1 MTAGNTATCTYTV
14 TVNDNED
21 PTITCPANVVVST
34 DLGLCAATNVTLGTP
49 TTNDNCGVA
58 STTND
63 AVEPF
68 ALGDTDVIW
77 TVTDNSGNT
86 ATCIYTV
93 TVNDDEDPTITCPSD
108 VVVSTDPGLCTATGV
123 ALGTPTTNDNCG
135 VASTTN
141 DAVEPF
147 ALGDTDVVWTV
158 TDDAVNTA
166 TCMYTVTVNDD
177 EDPTITCPADVVV
190 STDPG
195 LCTATGVA
203 LGSTDNK

>member
-1 MTAGNTATCTYTV
+1 M
-14 TVNDNED
+14 
-21 PTITCPANVVVST
+21 
-34 DLGLCAATNVTLGTP
+34 
-49 TTNDNCGVA
+49 
-58 STTND
+58 
-63 AVEPF
+63 
-68 ALGDTDVIW
+68 
-77 TVTDNSGNT
+77 
-86 ATCIYTV
+86 YTV

-147 ALGDTDVVWTV
+147 ALGDTDVIWTV
-158 TDDAVNTA
+158 TDDAGNTA
-166 TCMYTVTVNDD
+166 TCTYTITVEDN
-177 EDPTITCPADVVV
+177 EDPTITCPSEVVV
-190 STDPG
+190 STDSGLCTATGVTLGSPTTNDNCGVASTTNDAVEPFALGDQDVIWTVTDDSGNTATCTYTLTVEDNEDPMIACPADVVVATDLG